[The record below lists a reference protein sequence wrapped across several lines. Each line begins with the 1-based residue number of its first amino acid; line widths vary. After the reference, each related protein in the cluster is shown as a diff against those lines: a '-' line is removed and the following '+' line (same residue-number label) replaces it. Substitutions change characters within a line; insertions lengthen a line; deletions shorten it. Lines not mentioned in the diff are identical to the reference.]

1 MNKPDNKKL
10 LSKDIDDR
18 FKSEKKFV
26 HDPDRQSNGRFQFVQ
41 LTIGIIMAI
50 VAIGGIVIGLI
61 TLL

>member
-26 HDPDRQSNGRFQFVQ
+26 HDPDRQSSGQSR
-41 LTIGIIMAI
+41 TIQIIFGILMTL
-50 VAIGGIVIGLI
+50 VAVGGIVFGLMS
-61 TLL
+61 LL